1 MIDLTGMNNKEFI
14 LNADHIEKIEEVP
27 ETLITL
33 TNGRKYIVLESVDEV
48 KDAVLRYKNRI
59 FTSLLKNPL
68 LKTEG
73 FSCIIV
79 GIN

>member
-14 LNADHIEKIEEVP
+14 LNADHIEKIP

-59 FTSLLKNPL
+59 FTYRL
-68 LKTEG
+68 
-73 FSCIIV
+73 
-79 GIN
+79 